1 MLGAGVGEGAGTLVQ
16 AQGTACVWPLCKTEL
31 GLLEKQHRV
40 PCGRWGR
47 GRVRRGREKA
57 DEMRFVLHL
66 LELGVCFH
74 LQEEP
79 SLG

>member
-1 MLGAGVGEGAGTLVQ
+1 MLGAGVGEGAGSLVQ
-16 AQGTACVWPLCKTEL
+16 AQGTACMWPLHKTEL

-47 GRVRRGREKA
+47 GRVQRGRERA
-57 DEMRFVLHL
+57 DEMGFVLHL
-66 LELGVCFH
+66 SELGVCFH